1 MLQSMNMQER
11 FKHGEAVSRELVIIV
26 GRGQHVQQ
34 GGPKLREAIE
44 QLLRDQLH
52 MDLNQVTPVSQLCQ
66 LCTFSV
72 YMIDNLQRGSDT
84 LMMHNDVFVVCHYQ
98 VQLRGSTAVRGTLF
112 SHLHCIANKS
122 CLTAAEWQSAIPE

>member
-1 MLQSMNMQER
+1 MSGHIVPDAFMPQVVTMQER
-11 FKHGEAVSRELVIIV
+11 FKHGEAVSRDLVIIV

-52 MDLNQVTPVSQLCQ
+52 MDLDQVTPVSQLCH

-72 YMIDNLQRGSDT
+72 YGIDNLQSGRHPD
-84 LMMHNDVFVVCHYQ
+84 D
-98 VQLRGSTAVRGTLF
+98 A
-112 SHLHCIANKS
+112 
-122 CLTAAEWQSAIPE
+122 

>member
-1 MLQSMNMQER
+1 MPQFVNMQER

-52 MDLNQVTPVSQLCQ
+52 MDLTQVTPFSQLFH

-72 YMIDNLQRGSDT
+72 CGNDNLQGGSDT
-84 LMMHNDVFVVCHYQ
+84 LRMRNDAFVVCHWR
-98 VQLRGSTAVRGTLF
+98 VHLRGLTAV
-112 SHLHCIANKS
+112 
-122 CLTAAEWQSAIPE
+122 